1 MASILIDLVLLTMLA
16 ITAIAIVRVHDLFA
30 VAMLM
35 GIFSL
40 ICAGFFVTLDAV
52 DVAFTEAAVGAGIS
66 TLLML
71 STLAIVR
78 REEKPLHQF
87 RPMPLLAVCLTGLLL
102 VYATWDLPFYGERQT
117 PVHQHI
123 GKRYLQESEAAT
135 GMPNVVTSVL
145 ASYRG
150 YDTMGELTV
159 IFTAGVGVILLLGR
173 RRKQTPEST
182 RKNHVEQ

>member
-1 MASILIDLVLLTMLA
+1 MNGILIDLVLLTMLA

-52 DVAFTEAAVGAGIS
+52 DVAFTEASVGAGIS

-78 REEKPLHQF
+78 RREEKPLHQF
-87 RPMPLLAVCLTGLLL
+87 KPMPLLAVILTGSLL
-102 VYATWDLPFYGERQT
+102 VYATWDLPFYGEHQT

-123 GKRYLQESEAAT
+123 GKRYLQESAAAT

-173 RRKQTPEST
+173 SRKQRPES
-182 RKNHVEQ
+182 RPKSRS